1 MREIKMNKLQEALK
15 KEKLIF
21 GSNKILKLLRNGK
34 LKVIFLASNVRED
47 IKGEV
52 EHLAKLGKTEIVN
65 LDMPNSE
72 VGVICKKPFSISVL
86 GY

>member
-1 MREIKMNKLQEALK
+1 MNKLQEALK

>member
-1 MREIKMNKLQEALK
+1 MNKLQEALK

-52 EHLAKLGKTEIVN
+52 EHLAKLGKIEIVN